1 MTIASLEHLVAAGGA
16 RVVLVDNGS
25 VQPLTDVDLAH
36 LPGVEVVRSS
46 RNLGFGGGV
55 NLALDHLGVGRP
67 GRPPRAD
74 APTHIALV
82 NNDAFVEP
90 GWLDPLVRALEADP
104 AVGAASSKLVFE
116 PEFVPVVVESTLV
129 AQRRGPALGAAVSGP
144 TGTVFGPGFV
154 AVRPGDWRAVA
165 ERAVVFV
172 PLAAGDATVGDA
184 TAGDAVVG
192 DAAPIDAAGS
202 LRVDG
207 AGGGV
212 SIGAPGAR
220 CSVVQNAGNEL
231 TDGLWVRDRGA
242 REPDDGRYDA
252 AADVWGWC
260 GGAVL
265 LRGAYLADVGW
276 FDERLFLYWEDVDL
290 SWRGARRG
298 WRYRYV
304 PDSVVRHRHGASM
317 GDRSARFEYLNQRN
331 RLVVLARHAGL
342 ARAGR
347 AWARQVAEIAWFA
360 GRDVLGAPARGERPN
375 GHRVAVRARALA
387 RAVALLARRPD
398 PAASPGSQ
406 VAGRSGRWGH
416 EWRPADRARPEP

>member
-1 MTIASLEHLVAAGGA
+1 MTIASLEHLVVAGEA

-25 VQPLTDVDLAH
+25 RQPLTDTDLVH
-36 LPGVEVVRSS
+36 LPDVEVVRSS

-67 GRPPRAD
+67 GRPARPG
-74 APTHIALV
+74 APTHVALI

-104 AVGAASSKLVFE
+104 AVGAASAKLLFE

-129 AQRRGPALGAAVSGP
+129 RQRRGPALGAAVSGP
-144 TGTVFGPGFV
+144 PGTVFGPGFV
-154 AVRPGDWRAVA
+154 SVRAGEWRAAA

-184 TAGDAVVG
+184 TVG

-207 AGGGV
+207 AGDRV
-212 SIGAPGAR
+212 SVGAPGAR

-242 REPDDGRYDA
+242 REPDDGRYHTPD
-252 AADVWGWC
+252 DVWGWC

-265 LRGAYLADVGW
+265 LRSAYLADVGW

-304 PDSVVRHRHGASM
+304 PASVVRHRHGASM

-347 AWARQVAEIAWFA
+347 AWARHVAEIAWFA
-360 GRDVLGAPARGERPN
+360 GRDVLGAVARGRRPD
-375 GHRVAVRARALA
+375 GHRVGVRARALA
-387 RAVALLARRPD
+387 GAISLVARRPG
-398 PAASPGSQ
+398 PP
-406 VAGRSGRWGH
+406 
-416 EWRPADRARPEP
+416 ARPRRQPGPRPGGAER